1 MEPVTRQVTKQVQKI
16 SLFLYYLT
24 KSDDKAVFELSQKF
38 SLQIYARQFMTS

>member
-1 MEPVTRQVTKQVQKI
+1 MKLVTRQVTKQVHKI

-38 SLQIYARQFMTS
+38 NLQIYACQFMTS